1 MSEFNDRFAVVTGAS
16 SGIGLKLTETLLGHG
31 ATVLAMARREGPP
44 ESVCTGWRA
53 TSPANGTWTPWLR
66 VPRPSA
72 PSITWY
78 PTPASPSSPTAWT
91 AWRSSSSGGST
102 APGR

>member
-31 ATVLAMARREGPP
+31 ATVLEDRRKACTPTP
-44 ESVCTGWRA
+44 ASVCTGWRA

-78 PTPASPSSPTAWT
+78 PTPASPSSPTA
-91 AWRSSSSGGST
+91 
-102 APGR
+102 

>member
-44 ESVCTGWRA
+44 ESLHAHSGKRLHWLAGDVTRERDLDALAWGHAEIRGKFIHLVCK
-53 TSPANGTWTPWLR
+53 
-66 VPRPSA
+66 
-72 PSITWY
+72 
-78 PTPASPSSPTAWT
+78 
-91 AWRSSSSGGST
+91 
-102 APGR
+102 